1 MDSLIITPN
10 KDTPFVSFDTD
21 NNVFDISGESY
32 PVSPNEFYEPIL
44 RWLHE
49 YLSINTNPIT
59 VNIQLYYF
67 NTATYSPLCEIL
79 KMLERFQA
87 GRGFKVTINWFA
99 SKDDREMLND
109 IQLMKSGFNNLL
121 FNILPLQAAA

>member
-32 PVSPNEFYEPIL
+32 PVLPNEFYEPVL
-44 RWLHE
+44 QWLHE
-49 YLSINTNPIT
+49 YLLINTNPVT

-67 NTATYSPLCEIL
+67 NTSTYSPLCEIL
-79 KMLERFQA
+79 KTLERFQA
-87 GRGFKVTINWFA
+87 G
-99 SKDDREMLND
+99 
-109 IQLMKSGFNNLL
+109 
-121 FNILPLQAAA
+121 